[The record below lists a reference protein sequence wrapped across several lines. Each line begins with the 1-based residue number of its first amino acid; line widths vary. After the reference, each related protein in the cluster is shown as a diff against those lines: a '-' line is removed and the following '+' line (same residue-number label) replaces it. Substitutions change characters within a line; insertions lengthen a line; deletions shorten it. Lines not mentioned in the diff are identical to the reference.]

1 MEFVRTFRS
10 GLCEDIPHPELWK
23 SFESRADGRTDG
35 RRRDEKY
42 GNFLSATRS
51 PFVRFVRPFLALM
64 APISLRMIYTRTL
77 FGMRR
82 RRRRKPS
89 EASVVPASEVED
101 TSGRSCE
108 IKSNER
114 SLFGENALNMELFC
128 SDIFG
133 FC

>member
-1 MEFVRTFRS
+1 MEVLRVS
-10 GLCEDIPHPELWK
+10 G
-23 SFESRADGRTDG
+23 GRTVG
-35 RRRDEKY
+35 GGMK
-42 GNFLSATRS
+42 NMAISSQPHVLRS

-108 IKSNER
+108 TKSNER